1 MTLMIAC
8 CSPAESFLEET
19 LSTLNYATRARNI
32 QNRPMIQM
40 DPKEQL
46 IFNLRQ
52 EAKLLRLENEF
63 LRQQIAHNG
72 GVVRF
77 KDFVVVVA
85 MVLGQACSDTCCVAL
100 LLVCCCVGLPCE
112 CTTMNHCCVAVD
124 HVVAGDCIVY
134 VDYCIERGSS
144 CDRGLSCNCG
154 RLYCIRGLLY

>member
-100 LLVCCCVGLPCE
+100 LLLLVCCC
-112 CTTMNHCCVAVD
+112 
-124 HVVAGDCIVY
+124 
-134 VDYCIERGSS
+134 
-144 CDRGLSCNCG
+144 
-154 RLYCIRGLLY
+154 

>member
-100 LLVCCCVGLPCE
+100 LLLLLVCCVGLPCE
-112 CTTMNHCCVAVD
+112 YNHHYEPLLCGCGLCC
-124 HVVAGDCIVY
+124 GW
-134 VDYCIERGSS
+134 G
-144 CDRGLSCNCG
+144 
-154 RLYCIRGLLY
+154 LYCIRGLLY

>member
-85 MVLGQACSDTCCVAL
+85 MVLGQACSDTCCFVVVVGL
-100 LLVCCCVGLPCE
+100 LLCWF
-112 CTTMNHCCVAVD
+112 AV
-124 HVVAGDCIVY
+124 
-134 VDYCIERGSS
+134 
-144 CDRGLSCNCG
+144 
-154 RLYCIRGLLY
+154 